1 MGENLATPALLAI
14 CNVDSI
20 VCGVATCKGRGETG
34 AWGGKAGGKVGWMLE
49 EMEGEAR

>member
-20 VCGVATCKGRGETG
+20 VLRSGDMQGRDETG
-34 AWGGKAGGKVGWMLE
+34 AWGRKADG
-49 EMEGEAR
+49 EGRPEVK